1 MCFLNS
7 AVVASAG
14 ASEEHYQEVV
24 AALADALEPLTDD
37 WYSLHNALLL
47 LEFLL
52 PRCPLLAA
60 EFIAAPYVVR
70 QLLGYWAEDANG
82 RDCGA
87 VVRARAAAIVGQL
100 EDMELQRLRLE
111 RVVRPPTR
119 SAVRQDLQT
128 QCNLSQIWRDLA
140 VHCSCC
146 CTRACNVTTDS
157 VASGWLLSS
166 VCSPHLQKS

>member
-1 MCFLNS
+1 MCYVASPLTFDIRRS
-7 AVVASAG
+7 AVVAAAG

-24 AALADALEPLTDD
+24 EALADALEPLTDD

-60 EFIAAPYVVR
+60 EFIAAPYLVR
-70 QLLGYWAEDANG
+70 QLLGYWAEDEYG

-87 VVRARAAAIVGQL
+87 VVRARAAAILGSL

-111 RVVRPPTR
+111 RLVRAC
-119 SAVRQDLQT
+119 SVQH
-128 QCNLSQIWRDLA
+128 LA
-140 VHCSCC
+140 VAW
-146 CTRACNVTTDS
+146 RFGFPTTD
-157 VASGWLLSS
+157 VASLNLAT
-166 VCSPHLQKS
+166 

>member
-1 MCFLNS
+1 MCFLLPALTLDLRHP
-7 AVVASAG
+7 AVVAAAG

-24 AALADALEPLTDD
+24 EALADALEPLTDD

-60 EFIAAPYVVR
+60 EFIAAPYLVR
-70 QLLGYWAEDANG
+70 QLLGYWAEDVHG

-87 VVRARAAAIVGQL
+87 VVRARAASILGSL

-111 RVVRPPTR
+111 RLVCPR
-119 SAVRQDLQT
+119 SPR
-128 QCNLSQIWRDLA
+128 
-140 VHCSCC
+140 
-146 CTRACNVTTDS
+146 
-157 VASGWLLSS
+157 
-166 VCSPHLQKS
+166 

>member
-1 MCFLNS
+1 MCLFDS

-60 EFIAAPYVVR
+60 EFIAAPYLVR
-70 QLLGYWAEDANG
+70 QLLGYWAEDLHG

-87 VVRARAAAIVGQL
+87 VVRARAASIVGQL
-100 EDMELQRLRLE
+100 EDMELQRLRLD
-111 RVVRPPTR
+111 RLVRSTVADAGP
-119 SAVRQDLQT
+119 AQICIQ
-128 QCNLSQIWRDLA
+128 LSRPVPDLA
-140 VHCSCC
+140 GCPSCILVRC
-146 CTRACNVTTDS
+146 VPACGASCQRGIRWVAVSCTLT
-157 VASGWLLSS
+157 
-166 VCSPHLQKS
+166 

>member
-1 MCFLNS
+1 MCLFDS

-60 EFIAAPYVVR
+60 EFIAAPYLVR
-70 QLLGYWAEDANG
+70 QLLGYWAEDLHG

-87 VVRARAAAIVGQL
+87 VVRARAASIVGQL
-100 EDMELQRLRLE
+100 EDMELQRLRLD
-111 RVVRPPTR
+111 RLVRSTVADAGP
-119 SAVRQDLQT
+119 AQICHD
-128 QCNLSQIWRDLA
+128 LSQIWRD
-140 VHCSCC
+140 VHPVYLSA
-146 CTRACNVTTDS
+146 ACLPAARPVS
-157 VASGWLLSS
+157 VASGGLLSP
-166 VCSPHLQKS
+166 VRSPKH